1 MKIAKLP
8 LISIVAPVYNEAAVL
23 GELIHR
29 LIAVSQQLA
38 SKYYFEFVLVDDGSR
53 DQSLAVAQKLMQFDK
68 RIRVV
73 ELRSNYGQT
82 AALQAGLNEAKGEI
96 IISMDADL
104 QHFPEDIPAML
115 KELELGGFDVVC
127 GWRKQ
132 RQEGAIRRWPS
143 KVANYLLR
151 RISGLQIHDIGT
163 TFRVY
168 RSDILKD
175 IVLLG
180 ENHRFVP
187 IFAKAVGARVGEM
200 PVKNIERPQGK
211 SNYGLGRTLNV
222 FLDLFFLYFF
232 VKYLDRPMRIF
243 GKLAI
248 LCFAIATMV
257 AFALIGVWFDTGRAV
272 VREHSGIFS
281 VAIMLYLASAIFIMT
296 GILAEMMSRIY
307 FSGQKTLPFK
317 IRRIWTADSI
327 DHS

>member
-23 GELIHR
+23 DELIHR
-29 LIAVSQQLA
+29 LVAISQQLA
-38 SKYYFEFVLVDDGSR
+38 SEYNFEFVLVDDGSR
-53 DQSLAVAQKLMQFDK
+53 DQSLAVAKQLILVDK

-73 ELRSNYGQT
+73 ELRGNYGQT
-82 AALQAGLNEAKGEI
+82 AALQAGLNEAKGDI

-115 KELELGGFDVVC
+115 KELSQGGLNVVC

-132 RQEGAIRRWPS
+132 RKEGVFRRWPS
-143 KVANYLLR
+143 KAANYLLR
-151 RISGLQIHDIGT
+151 RISGLKIHDIGT
-163 TFRVY
+163 TFRAY

-175 IVLLG
+175 IVILG
-180 ENHRFVP
+180 ENHRFIP
-187 IFAKAVGARVGEM
+187 IFAKKVGARVGEI
-200 PVKNIERPQGK
+200 PVQNIERPQGK

-222 FLDLFFLYFF
+222 FLDLFFLYYI

-257 AFALIGVWFDTGRAV
+257 AFALIGVWLDTGRAV

-281 VAIMLYLASAIFIMT
+281 ITIMLYLASVIFIMT
-296 GILAEMMSRIY
+296 GILAEMISRIY

-327 DHS
+327 GHS